1 MSKPRLLDLYCGA
14 GGCSAG
20 YARAGF
26 DVTGVDIVSQKHYP
40 FAFVQADALEYVAVH
55 GHEYDAIAA
64 SPPCQ
69 GYSRMRHLPWLK
81 GKQYPM
87 LIEATRAAL
96 QTTGRPYIIENVEG
110 APLENAVMLCGTM
123 FGLKV
128 YRHRLFETSFFM
140 LSFPHTP
147 HQEVIGHGRMLN
159 DRAKAS
165 ASGWVSLPSKGTLNR
180 PQDADGQHSIGGH
193 NFPGGGVA
201 HRAMEIDW
209 MTRAELAQAIPPA
222 YTNWLGLQLLHHLAS
237 HALGLPGGEA
247 SNSLDTECPY
257 SESQ

>member
-1 MSKPRLLDLYCGA
+1 MTRPRLLDLFCGA
-14 GGCSAG
+14 GGCAMG
-20 YARAGF
+20 YHRAGF
-26 DVTGVDIVSQKHYP
+26 DVVGVDIAPQKHYP
-40 FAFVQADALEYVAVH
+40 FAFVQDDALAYVAAH
-55 GHEYDAIAA
+55 GHEYDAIHA

-81 GKQYPM
+81 GREYPL
-87 LIEATRAAL
+87 LIEATREAL
-96 QTTGRPYIIENVEG
+96 QTTGKPYIIENVEG

-140 LSFPHTP
+140 LSFPHTK

-159 DRAKAS
+159 DRAAAS

-180 PQDADGQHSIGGH
+180 PQDADGMLSIGGH
-193 NFPGGGVA
+193 NFPGGGA
-201 HRAMEIDW
+201 GHRAMGIEW

-222 YTNWLGLQLLHHLAS
+222 YTFHLGMQLMQYMEVA
-237 HALGLPGGEA
+237 A
-247 SNSLDTECPY
+247 
-257 SESQ
+257 